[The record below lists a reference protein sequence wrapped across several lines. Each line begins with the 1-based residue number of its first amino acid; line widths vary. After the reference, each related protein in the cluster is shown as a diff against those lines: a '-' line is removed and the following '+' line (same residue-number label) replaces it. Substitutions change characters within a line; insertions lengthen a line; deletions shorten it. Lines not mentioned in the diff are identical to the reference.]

1 LKKKKRQI
9 DKLYEESRKE
19 INNSETL
26 EFYEYI
32 KLDKIIDLLSQNEQL
47 TLEYLSSA
55 SQDFFTFIFTENVD
69 TAETILEK
77 LPSKSVAKLIIE
89 LCERYKTPDNE
100 FAFAIEQANKY
111 LYQNK

>member
-1 LKKKKRQI
+1 MFEKEKRQI

-55 SQDFFTFIFTENVD
+55 SQDFFTFVFTENVD
-69 TAETILEK
+69 TVETILEK
-77 LPSKSVAKLIIE
+77 LHSKSVAELIVK
-89 LCERYKTPDNE
+89 LCERYKTSEVKFD
-100 FAFAIEQANKY
+100 FAIEQAKKY
-111 LYQNK
+111 LK